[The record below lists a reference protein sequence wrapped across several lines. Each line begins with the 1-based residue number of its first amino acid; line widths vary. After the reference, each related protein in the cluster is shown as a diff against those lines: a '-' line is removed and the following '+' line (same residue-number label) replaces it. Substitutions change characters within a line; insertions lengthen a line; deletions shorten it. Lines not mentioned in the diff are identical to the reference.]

1 MQPSVPT
8 GRAVDSAG
16 TPASDLWTC
25 NQERQPGRGRDD
37 GACARQDLTRKSQF
51 AVRWRVWTGRSESRN
66 RSTPPARCHVG
77 RHLARPRYVAHSRA
91 SSATGRDPHGDSSGV
106 FPGRSPSESPA
117 ATTTT
122 ERHPMPATTS
132 TTRGPPGRFTAR
144 GVSATSPRS
153 RRKRRSARTPRLPPA
168 TKRSAV
174 IAAARRTPR
183 AAPRTRPRSS
193 LGHTMA
199 SAGAPTDA
207 LRRSGMP
214 PAGVE
219 PARPV

>member
-1 MQPSVPT
+1 MTAQGHPRAIF
-8 GRAVDSAG
+8 GRAIRNGNLVVAEM
-16 TPASDLWTC
+16 T
-25 NQERQPGRGRDD
+25 
-37 GACARQDLTRKSQF
+37 ARALGKI
-51 AVRWRVWTGRSESRN
+51 
-66 RSTPPARCHVG
+66 
-77 RHLARPRYVAHSRA
+77 SRA
-91 SSATGRDPHGDSSGV
+91 SHRSRCDGGSGRVAAKAGTGQRRPRGATWDDIWRDLDMSHTHAHRLVRVGTRTAIARAC

-199 SAGAPTDA
+199 SARAPTDA